1 MKIALDMLCGDN
13 APVAMIE
20 GALAAVNA
28 DPTLEVVLVGDKSTA
43 ARVIGARQTDR
54 ISVCQAEEAISM
66 TDAPSAVM
74 KEKSNS
80 SMAIAARLLK
90 EGKVDAMVSAGNTG
104 ALFTAA
110 SLVIRRIKGV
120 RRAAIGTILRFDN
133 PVLLLDM
140 GANLD
145 ATPDILDLYGRMGS
159 IYVSKMLGIDSP
171 RVALLNNGTEETK
184 GTELYTSA
192 HAIMK
197 HDRAINFVGNCE
209 ANMITQ
215 NFCDVLVCDGFSGNI
230 ALKTLEG
237 ASKFILGK
245 VKHVFTDSLPG
256 NIAGLMMKPS
266 MSKLKTDFDPK
277 EYGGAPFLGISK
289 PVIKAHGNSDAR
301 AIAVALHQA
310 RLYAESGAIRSIAE
324 NISQQGNDYNE

>member
-13 APVAMIE
+13 APNAMIE
-20 GALAAVNA
+20 GALAAVAA
-28 DPTLEVVLVGDKSTA
+28 DMSLEVVLVGDKTTA
-43 ARVIGARQTDR
+43 AKIIGSRSAER
-54 ISVCQAEEAISM
+54 ISVCQADEAVSM
-66 TDAPSAVM
+66 TDPPSVVM

-80 SMAIAARLLK
+80 SMAIAAKLLK

-104 ALFTAA
+104 ALFTVS
-110 SLVIRRIKGV
+110 SLVVRRIKGV

-145 ATPDILDLYGRMGS
+145 ATPDILDLYARMGS
-159 IYVSKMLGIDSP
+159 LYVSRMLGIESP
-171 RVALLNNGTEETK
+171 RVALLNNGAEETK

-197 HDRAINFVGNCE
+197 HDRSINFVGNCE

-215 NFCDVLVCDGFSGNI
+215 NFCDVVVCDGFSGNI
-230 ALKTLEG
+230 TLKTLEG

-266 MSKLKTDFDPK
+266 MAKLKSDFDPK

-301 AIAVALHQA
+301 AIAVALKQA
-310 RLYAESGAIRSIAE
+310 KSYAESGAIKAIAE
-324 NISQQGNDYNE
+324 NISARGGCENE

>member
-13 APVAMIE
+13 APIAMIE
-20 GALAAVNA
+20 GAIAAVNA
-28 DPTLEVVLVGDKSTA
+28 DPTLEVVLVGDKATA
-43 ARVIGARQTDR
+43 ARVIGARHPER
-54 ISVCQAEEAISM
+54 ISVCQADEAISM
-66 TDAPSAVM
+66 TDPPSAVM
-74 KEKSNS
+74 KEKSGS

-110 SLVIRRIKGV
+110 SLTVRRIKGV

-145 ATPDILDLYGRMGS
+145 ATPDILDLYARMGS
-159 IYVSKMLGIDSP
+159 IYVSRVLGTESP

-197 HDRAINFVGNCE
+197 QDKSINFVGNCE

-245 VKHVFTDSLPG
+245 VKHVFADSVPG

-266 MSKLKTDFDPK
+266 MNKLKNDLDPK

-301 AIAVALHQA
+301 AIAVALKQA
-310 RLYAESGAIRSIAE
+310 KLYAESGAVRAIAE
-324 NISQQGNDYNE
+324 NIITQGDHDNE